1 MNLTQ
6 ASPWGATTRTLT
18 ETPDG
23 AFNSEGAN
31 ITATTAAVQ
40 GTMGAFVTVVAALA
54 HTCRGVVLFL
64 NMGTVKAG
72 RLRVAVG
79 AAGLEVTVMDIFMPG
94 GTFQLQ
100 IAGMFVPVSQLAI
113 AKGTRVSVAVA
124 NDQDAS
130 AQPWSV
136 ACTVIEAND

>member
-31 ITATTAAVQ
+31 VTATTAAVQ
-40 GTMGAFVTVVAALA
+40 GTMGAFQQVVAAIA
-54 HTCRGVVLFL
+54 HTCRGVVLAV

-72 RLRVAVG
+72 RVRVAVG

-100 IAGMFVPVSQLAI
+100 LAGVFIPVSQLAI
-113 AKGTRVSVAVA
+113 AKGQRVAVAVA
-124 NDQDAS
+124 NDQDAT
-130 AQPWSV
+130 AQAWTVS
-136 ACTVIEAND
+136 CTIIEAND